1 MTSPNGL
8 NWAVYGIFPEYV
20 SAHSQAWAKMKLTCK
35 FDQSLFDLIVRNLGQ
50 HDVTELENCDRKH
63 AAVAFTL
70 VDCSEPAHLAN
81 IPFLAQAQ
89 EQAAYI
95 LTTRAARLS
104 SHAGQRAFPGG
115 RVDPGETVEQ
125 AALRELEEEVGLK
138 LDSSN
143 VLGRLDDYAT
153 RSGYVISPVVVWGG
167 SDVHLVPNPGEVD
180 QIHRI
185 PLAELLRE
193 DAPILEAI
201 AESEHPVMK
210 MPLGDE
216 WFAAPSAAIA
226 YQFREV
232 ALLGRATRVAHYE
245 QPYFAWS

>member
-1 MTSPNGL
+1 
-8 NWAVYGIFPEYV
+8 
-20 SAHSQAWAKMKLTCK
+20 MKLTCK
-35 FDQSLFDLIVRNLGQ
+35 FDQPLIDLITRNLEQ
-50 HDVTELENCDRKH
+50 HDVAELSHRDRRH

-70 VDCSEPAHLAN
+70 VDYSQPAQLAN
-81 IPFLAQAQ
+81 IPFPAAARA
-89 EQAAYI
+89 QAAYI
-95 LTTRAARLS
+95 LTTRARTLS

-115 RVDPGETVEQ
+115 RVDPGETVEE

-138 LDSSN
+138 LDTSR

-167 SDVHLVPNPGEVD
+167 GDAELVPTPGEVD
-180 QIHRI
+180 KIHRI

-193 DAPILEAI
+193 DAPILETI
-201 AESEHPVMK
+201 AESEHPVLK

-232 ALLGRATRVAHYE
+232 ALMGRSTRVAHYE
-245 QPYFAWS
+245 QPHFAWR